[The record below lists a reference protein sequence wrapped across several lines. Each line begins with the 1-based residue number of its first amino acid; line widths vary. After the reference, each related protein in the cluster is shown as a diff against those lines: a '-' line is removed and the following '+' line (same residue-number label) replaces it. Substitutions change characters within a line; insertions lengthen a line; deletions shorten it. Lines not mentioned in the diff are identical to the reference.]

1 VIEYDINRA
10 RLAVQYLVNTSYF
23 LHHLRKLR
31 STVGK
36 PRAMP
41 FKGETEALNELLVI
55 GRQSLEAMENLIKIA
70 EFKRDDKNDYQRRFM
85 AQKRQRDAKVIAL
98 EEKLQGR
105 KLRLDERKDVLIKQ
119 YEVWM
124 KEREDYVKRLGD
136 ASWAERNAAIK
147 SFWEKKEGEIESLI
161 EEAGKAQEKHKIRRY
176 TVVAPKPEPKTVLGQ
191 KLRKVLDKPS

>member
-1 VIEYDINRA
+1 
-10 RLAVQYLVNTSYF
+10 
-23 LHHLRKLR
+23 
-31 STVGK
+31 
-36 PRAMP
+36 MP

-136 ASWAERNAAIK
+136 ASWADRNAAIK